1 LKINLLAACALWH
14 NRLSPIQAEKLNT
27 DRVAGLFVKQT
38 LAALVSF
45 LIVISFAS
53 IASAHVPLTAGGNE
67 NLTSAMQISDPG
79 KSWAV
84 YGVLDKDIANYYSFD
99 LEEGER
105 IYLSLFKTA
114 DPKEKDFLPSML
126 LLGPGLNGS
135 SLLPENLSLPPQASS
150 LQILAAES
158 RDASPAI
165 YEPFGPSSFR
175 EIAEINLSAPKSARY
190 YAVVY
195 DNSHSSGIFN
205 ATSTANAPN
214 VSAVNGTGNASGH
227 YGLTVGYR
235 EEFGFLERI
244 TTPVRLISVYLWE
257 GQSLAVIFIPY
268 LMAEI
273 LAIIMFWRSSRK
285 TSFSLA
291 GSLAGFLFLASS
303 ASVFTQM
310 VFNLTRAPFG
320 PEVYI
325 TLAIAFL
332 HALLGVVTIRLAR
345 GEAGLLQR
353 VLLAVIGTIA
363 LLAGSG
369 LIMGPI
375 LALASSLLPSRSGSI
390 FSRSQGG
397 AQDNAG

>member
-1 LKINLLAACALWH
+1 M
-14 NRLSPIQAEKLNT
+14 NT
-27 DRVAGLFVKQT
+27 DRVAGLSVKST
-38 LAALVSF
+38 LSLLAALIIMIF
-45 LIVISFAS
+45 IAFP
-53 IASAHVPLTAGGNE
+53 ASAHVPLTAGGNE
-67 NLTSAMQISDPG
+67 NLSSAMHISDPG

-84 YGVLDKDIANYYSFD
+84 YGALEKDLVHYYSFD

-114 DPKEKDFLPSML
+114 DPKEKDFRPALL
-126 LLGPGLNGS
+126 LLGLELNES
-135 SLLPENLSLPPQASS
+135 SLSPENLSLPPQASG
-150 LQILAAES
+150 LKILAAKS
-158 RDASPAI
+158 RDAAAAV

-175 EIAEINLSAPKSARY
+175 EVSEINLSAPKSARY

-195 DNSHSSGIFN
+195 DNSLNSSN
-205 ATSTANAPN
+205 ANSSIANAAN
-214 VSAVNGTGNASGH
+214 ASDASGTGNAKGH

-244 TTPVRLISVYLWE
+244 ATPVQIISVYLWE

-273 LAIIMFWRSSRK
+273 LALLMFWRSSRK

-303 ASVFTQM
+303 ASVLTQM
-310 VFNLTRAPFG
+310 VFNLTRAPFV

-375 LALASSLLPSRSGSI
+375 LALAASLLPSRSGSI
-390 FSRSQGG
+390 FDRSAATG
-397 AQDNAG
+397 QDGN

>member
-1 LKINLLAACALWH
+1 M
-14 NRLSPIQAEKLNT
+14 NT
-27 DRVAGLFVKQT
+27 DRVACSSVKPTLCLF
-38 LAALVSF
+38 AAL
-45 LIVISFAS
+45 LIMISLA
-53 IASAHVPLTAGGNE
+53 IPASAHVPLTAGGNE
-67 NLTSAMQISDPG
+67 NLSSAMHISDPG

-84 YGVLDKDIANYYSFD
+84 YGTLDKDIVHYYSFD

-114 DPKEKDFLPSML
+114 DLLEKDFLPALL
-126 LLGPGLNGS
+126 LLGPGFGGS
-135 SLLPENLSLPPQASS
+135 SHLPENLKLPPQASS
-150 LQILAAES
+150 LKILVAES
-158 RDASPAI
+158 RGAFPAV

-175 EIAEINLSAPKSARY
+175 EVAELNLSAPKSARY

-195 DNSHSSGIFN
+195 DNSNGK
-205 ATSTANAPN
+205 ANA
-214 VSAVNGTGNASGH
+214 VGH
-227 YGLTVGYR
+227 YGLAVGYR

-257 GQSLAVIFIPY
+257 GQSLAVILIPY
-268 LMAEI
+268 LVAEI
-273 LAIIMFWRSSRK
+273 LALLMFWRSSRK
-285 TSFSLA
+285 TSYFLA

-303 ASVFTQM
+303 ASVLTQM

-375 LALASSLLPSRSGSI
+375 LALAASLLPSRSGSI
-390 FSRSQGG
+390 FGKP
-397 AQDNAG
+397 AAKTPEK

>member
-1 LKINLLAACALWH
+1 MAK
-14 NRLSPIQAEKLNT
+14 AEKLNT
-27 DRVAGLFVKQT
+27 DRVAGLSVKPT
-38 LAALVSF
+38 LSLLAAL
-45 LIVISFAS
+45 LIMISLALP
-53 IASAHVPLTAGGNE
+53 ASAHVPLTAGGNE
-67 NLTSAMQISDPG
+67 NLSSAMHISDPG

-84 YGVLDKDIANYYSFD
+84 YGTLDRDIVHYYSFD

-114 DPKEKDFLPSML
+114 DLNEKDFLPALL

-135 SLLPENLSLPPQASS
+135 AILPEKMDLPPQASS
-150 LQILAAES
+150 LKILAAES
-158 RDASPAI
+158 KGAFPAV

-175 EIAEINLSAPKSARY
+175 EVAEINISAPKSARY
-190 YAVVY
+190 YAAVY
-195 DNSHSSGIFN
+195 DNYN
-205 ATSTANAPN
+205 AA
-214 VSAVNGTGNASGH
+214 NGTGNAAGH

-244 TTPVRLISVYLWE
+244 ATPVRLISVYLWE
-257 GQSLAVIFIPY
+257 GQSLAVILIPY
-268 LMAEI
+268 LVAEI
-273 LAIIMFWRSSRK
+273 LALLLFWRSSRK
-285 TSFSLA
+285 TSFCLS

-303 ASVFTQM
+303 ASVLTQM

-325 TLAIAFL
+325 TLAIAVL

-375 LALASSLLPSRSGSI
+375 LALAASLLPSRSGSI
-390 FSRSQGG
+390 FGG
-397 AQDNAG
+397 ATTKAPENAR

>member
-1 LKINLLAACALWH
+1 M
-14 NRLSPIQAEKLNT
+14 NT
-27 DRVAGLFVKQT
+27 DRVAGLSVKT
-38 LAALVSF
+38 TLSLLAALIIMIF
-45 LIVISFAS
+45 IAFP
-53 IASAHVPLTAGGNE
+53 ASAHVPLTAGGNE
-67 NLTSAMQISDPG
+67 NLSSAMHISDPG

-84 YGVLDKDIANYYSFD
+84 YGALEKDLVHYYSFD

-114 DPKEKDFLPSML
+114 DPKEKDFRPALL
-126 LLGPGLNGS
+126 LLGPELNGS
-135 SLLPENLSLPPQASS
+135 SLPRENLSLPPQASG
-150 LQILAAES
+150 LKILAAKS
-158 RDASPAI
+158 KDATAAV

-175 EIAEINLSAPKSARY
+175 EVSEINLSAPKSARY

-195 DNSHSSGIFN
+195 DNSLNSSN
-205 ATSTANAPN
+205 ADSSIADSSIANAAN
-214 VSAVNGTGNASGH
+214 ASDASGTGNAEGH

-244 TTPVRLISVYLWE
+244 ATPVQLISVYLWE
-257 GQSLAVIFIPY
+257 GQSLAVILIPY

-273 LAIIMFWRSSRK
+273 LALLMFWRSSRK

-303 ASVFTQM
+303 ASVLTQM

-353 VLLAVIGTIA
+353 VFLAVIGTIA

-375 LALASSLLPSRSGSI
+375 LAMAASLLPSRSGSI
-390 FSRSQGG
+390 FGPSLGSRQEL
-397 AQDNAG
+397 N

>member
-1 LKINLLAACALWH
+1 M
-14 NRLSPIQAEKLNT
+14 NT
-27 DRVAGLFVKQT
+27 DRVTGLSVKPT
-38 LAALVSF
+38 LAPLVAL
-45 LIVISFAS
+45 LIMISFAS
-53 IASAHVPLTAGGNE
+53 PASAHVPLTAGGNE
-67 NLTSAMQISDPG
+67 NLSTAMHISDPG

-84 YGVLDKDIANYYSFD
+84 YGALDRDIVHYYSFD

-114 DPKEKDFLPSML
+114 GLLEKDFLPALL

-135 SLLPENLSLPPQASS
+135 SLLPENLDLPPQASS
-150 LQILAAES
+150 LKVLEAEGKDAAE
-158 RDASPAI
+158 AI

-175 EIAEINLSAPKSARY
+175 EVSEINLSAPKSARY

-195 DNSHSSGIFN
+195 DKYLNSSIAAANASDASG
-205 ATSTANAPN
+205 TAN
-214 VSAVNGTGNASGH
+214 NAGH

-244 TTPVRLISVYLWE
+244 ATPVRLISVYLWE
-257 GQSLAVIFIPY
+257 GQSLAVILIPY
-268 LMAEI
+268 LVAEI
-273 LAIIMFWRSSRK
+273 LALLMFWRSSRK
-285 TSFSLA
+285 TSYYLA

-303 ASVFTQM
+303 ASVLTQM

-332 HALLGVVTIRLAR
+332 HALLGVVTIRLSR

-375 LALASSLLPSRSGSI
+375 LALAASLLPSRSGSI
-390 FSRSQGG
+390 FSRAQGSG
-397 AQDNAG
+397 QENI

>member
-1 LKINLLAACALWH
+1 MLCAQCNITSFH
-14 NRLSPIQAEKLNT
+14 QIKAEKLNT
-27 DRVAGLFVKQT
+27 DRVAGFIVKPTYPLLAVLFIT
-38 LAALVSF
+38 
-45 LIVISFAS
+45 ISFA
-53 IASAHVPLTAGGNE
+53 IPASAHVPLTAGENE
-67 NLTSAMQISDPG
+67 NISSAMHISDPG

-84 YGVLDKDIANYYSFD
+84 YGTLDRDIVHYYSFD

-114 DPKEKDFLPSML
+114 DPEEKDFRPALL

-135 SLLPENLSLPPQASS
+135 SLLSENLILPPKASG
-150 LQILAAES
+150 LKILAAVS
-158 RDASPAI
+158 KDAVASV

-175 EIAEINLSAPKSARY
+175 EVAEINLSAPKSALY
-190 YAVVY
+190 YAAVY
-195 DNSHSSGIFN
+195 DNSNASSG
-205 ATSTANAPN
+205 TA
-214 VSAVNGTGNASGH
+214 NASGH

-244 TTPVRLISVYLWE
+244 ATPVRLISVYLWE
-257 GQSLAVIFIPY
+257 GQNLAVILIPY

-273 LAIIMFWRSSRK
+273 LALLMFWRSSRK

-291 GSLAGFLFLASS
+291 GSLAGFLFLATS
-303 ASVFTQM
+303 ASVLTQL

-375 LALASSLLPSRSGSI
+375 LALAASLLPSRSGSI
-390 FSRSQGG
+390 FGPSRDG
-397 AQDNAG
+397 AQGSN

>member
-1 LKINLLAACALWH
+1 MH
-14 NRLSPIQAEKLNT
+14 
-27 DRVAGLFVKQT
+27 
-38 LAALVSF
+38 
-45 LIVISFAS
+45 
-53 IASAHVPLTAGGNE
+53 
-67 NLTSAMQISDPG
+67 ISDPG

-84 YGVLDKDIANYYSFD
+84 YGALEKDLVHYYSFD

-114 DPKEKDFLPSML
+114 DPKEKDFLPALL

-135 SLLPENLSLPPQASS
+135 SLPPDNLNLPPQASG
-150 LQILAAES
+150 LKILLAERKGAA
-158 RDASPAI
+158 AAV

-175 EIAEINLSAPKSARY
+175 EVSEINLSAPKSARY

-195 DNSHSSGIFN
+195 DNSLNSSN
-205 ATSTANAPN
+205 ANSSIANAAN
-214 VSAVNGTGNASGH
+214 GSDASGTGNAEGH

-244 TTPVRLISVYLWE
+244 ATPVQLISVYLWE

-273 LAIIMFWRSSRK
+273 LALLMFWRSSRK

-303 ASVFTQM
+303 ASVLTQM

-353 VLLAVIGTIA
+353 VFLAVIGTIA

-375 LALASSLLPSRSGSI
+375 LALAASLLPSRSGSI
-390 FSRSQGG
+390 FGPSPGSMQEL
-397 AQDNAG
+397 N

>member
-1 LKINLLAACALWH
+1 MH
-14 NRLSPIQAEKLNT
+14 
-27 DRVAGLFVKQT
+27 
-38 LAALVSF
+38 
-45 LIVISFAS
+45 
-53 IASAHVPLTAGGNE
+53 
-67 NLTSAMQISDPG
+67 ISDPG

-84 YGVLDKDIANYYSFD
+84 YGALEKDLVHYYSFD

-114 DPKEKDFLPSML
+114 DLKEKDFLPALL
-126 LLGPGLNGS
+126 LLGPGLNGR
-135 SLLPENLSLPPQASS
+135 SLLPERLALPPQASS
-150 LQILAAES
+150 LKILAAES
-158 RDASPAI
+158 KDAATAE

-175 EIAEINLSAPKSARY
+175 EVAEINLSAPKSARY

-195 DNSHSSGIFN
+195 DNSNGK
-205 ATSTANAPN
+205 ANA
-214 VSAVNGTGNASGH
+214 AGH

-257 GQSLAVIFIPY
+257 GQSLAVILIPY

-273 LAIIMFWRSSRK
+273 LALLMFWRSSRK
-285 TSFSLA
+285 TSYYLA

-303 ASVFTQM
+303 ASVITQM

-375 LALASSLLPSRSGSI
+375 LALAASLLPSRSGSI
-390 FSRSQGG
+390 FSRKQGSG
-397 AQDNAG
+397 QELN

>member
-1 LKINLLAACALWH
+1 
-14 NRLSPIQAEKLNT
+14 LNT
-27 DRVAGLFVKQT
+27 YRVAGLSVKPT
-38 LAALVSF
+38 LAPLAVLF
-45 LIVISFAS
+45 IMISFAS
-53 IASAHVPLTAGGNE
+53 LASAHVPLTAGGNE
-67 NLTSAMQISDPG
+67 NLSSAMHISDPG

-84 YGVLDKDIANYYSFD
+84 YGTLEKGIVHYYSFD
-99 LEEGER
+99 LVEGER

-114 DPKEKDFLPSML
+114 DPKEKDFRPALL

-135 SLLPENLSLPPQASS
+135 DSALPPENLSLPPQASGPR
-150 LQILAAES
+150 ILATES
-158 RDASPAI
+158 REAATAV

-175 EIAEINLSAPKSARY
+175 EVSEINLSAPKSARY
-190 YAVVY
+190 YAAVY
-195 DNSHSSGIFN
+195 DNSLSGSIDNGAN
-205 ATSTANAPN
+205 AANSANAANAANASVANVTANA
-214 VSAVNGTGNASGH
+214 AGH

-235 EEFGFLERI
+235 EDFGFLERMA
-244 TTPVRLISVYLWE
+244 TPVRLISVYLWE

-273 LAIIMFWRSSRK
+273 LALLMFWRSSRK

-291 GSLAGFLFLASS
+291 GYLAGFLFLASS
-303 ASVFTQM
+303 ASVLTQM

-332 HALLGVVTIRLAR
+332 HALLGVLTIRLAR

-390 FSRSQGG
+390 FGPSKGSGQEL
-397 AQDNAG
+397 N